1 MPEGKKNT
9 APLPSP
15 VRDEDGYS
23 AKTHL
28 HQPVQETATVAATAL
43 LADAPEGALPSE
55 VRPEIVTWEKLCEA
69 IQASG
74 KAYNME
80 MIQKAYE
87 LANNAHNGVCR
98 RSGEP
103 YICHP
108 LAVARLVLDLGMD
121 SESIA
126 AALLHDV
133 VEDTPTTLD
142 DLKAAFGEEVALLV
156 DGVTK
161 LTKIQFS
168 NIEELQ
174 AENLRKMLLAMSRD
188 VRVMI
193 IKLCDRLHNMR
204 TGDAWPEQKRRD
216 KARETMEVYA
226 PIANRL
232 GILNVKEEL
241 EDRSLHYLDPVGYAE
256 ISRML
261 SERAGE
267 EFLIKV
273 SGVIERRLLESGIEG
288 ATIKRRVKSIYGIYR
303 KTIMQNK
310 SFDEIYDI
318 YAVRVILDSL
328 AECYSTL
335 GLIHDM
341 YHPLPNRFKD
351 YISTP
356 KPNGYQSLHTTVIG
370 HEGIPFEVQ
379 IRTTEMH
386 EIAEYGVA
394 AHWKYKQNGQ
404 GAGTEGKYEWVRRL
418 LENQEGA
425 DAEEFIHSLK
435 VDMFSDEVF
444 VFTPNGD
451 VQNLPAGATPI
462 DFAYAIHSAVG
473 NRMIGAKVN
482 NRIVTLDHVLKN
494 GDIVEILTSKNAKG
508 PSRDWMKIAKSNEA
522 RSKIR
527 QWFKKE
533 KRDENIANGRSAFD
547 AELRHCGIAM
557 KDVLD
562 PEFLPVLLKKVAYPT
577 LDDLY
582 AAIGYGGFTAQKA
595 VSRIQGELQR
605 RQQQRQ
611 QEQML
616 AEAVTESK
624 EDPKPAD
631 TPKQPKAVKS
641 EQGIIVEGLDN
652 CLVKFSKCCTPVPG
666 DDIVGF
672 ITRGYG
678 VSVHRADCPNASE
691 EKRKEQPGRWIH
703 VSWGTDTNDSYPT
716 TIEAVCKDRL
726 NLLLD
731 ISSALST
738 TKTFVLGLNT
748 RSTEDGFAII
758 RIEIQIKDGAQLSTL
773 MNKLHQISGVL
784 QVNRPVG

>member
-1 MPEGKKNT
+1 MPEGKKP
-9 APLPSP
+9 A
-15 VRDEDGYS
+15 EDLYS

-28 HQPVQETATVAATAL
+28 HQPVPEVSTVNATAL
-43 LADAPEGALPSE
+43 PADAPEGALPSE

-69 IQASG
+69 IKASG

-80 MIQKAYE
+80 MITKAYD
-87 LANNAHNGVCR
+87 LANKAHNGVCR

-133 VEDTPTTLD
+133 VEDTPTTLE
-142 DLKAAFGEEVALLV
+142 DLTAAFGEEVALLV

-241 EDRSLHYLDPVGYAE
+241 EDRSLHYLDPVGYEE
-256 ISRML
+256 ISKML

-267 EFLIKV
+267 EFLARV
-273 SGVIERRLLESGIEG
+273 SSVIELRLKESGIEG

-318 YAVRVILDSL
+318 YAVRVILDTL

-379 IRTTEMH
+379 IRTRKMDEQ
-386 EIAEYGVA
+386 AEYGVA
-394 AHWKYKQNGQ
+394 AHWKYKQGLANKQ
-404 GAGTEGKYEWVRRL
+404 LGTEHDFEWVRKL
-418 LENQEGA
+418 LESQQDV
-425 DAEEFIHSLK
+425 DAEEFVRTMR
-435 VDMFSDEVF
+435 VDLFADEVF
-444 VFTPNGD
+444 VFTPRGD
-451 VQNLPAGATPI
+451 VINLPAGATPK
-462 DFAYAIHSAVG
+462 DGPSAG
-473 NRMIGAKVN
+473 
-482 NRIVTLDHVLKN
+482 VTLVTALISALTGKTVR
-494 GDIVEILTSKNAKG
+494 GDICMTGEITLRG
-508 PSRDWMKIAKSNEA
+508 RVLPVGGI
-522 RSKIR
+522 
-527 QWFKKE
+527 KE
-533 KRDENIANGRSAFD
+533 KVLAGVARGIGHVILPAKNQKDLEEIPQ
-547 AELRHCGIAM
+547 ELRRKIVVHTVDSID
-557 KDVLD
+557 DVL
-562 PEFLPVLLKKVAYPT
+562 PLVFEKK
-577 LDDLY
+577 
-582 AAIGYGGFTAQKA
+582 
-595 VSRIQGELQR
+595 
-605 RQQQRQ
+605 
-611 QEQML
+611 
-616 AEAVTESK
+616 
-624 EDPKPAD
+624 
-631 TPKQPKAVKS
+631 
-641 EQGIIVEGLDN
+641 
-652 CLVKFSKCCTPVPG
+652 
-666 DDIVGF
+666 
-672 ITRGYG
+672 
-678 VSVHRADCPNASE
+678 
-691 EKRKEQPGRWIH
+691 
-703 VSWGTDTNDSYPT
+703 
-716 TIEAVCKDRL
+716 
-726 NLLLD
+726 
-731 ISSALST
+731 
-738 TKTFVLGLNT
+738 
-748 RSTEDGFAII
+748 
-758 RIEIQIKDGAQLSTL
+758 
-773 MNKLHQISGVL
+773 
-784 QVNRPVG
+784 

>member
-1 MPEGKKNT
+1 MPEGKKAAVP
-9 APLPSP
+9 APKP
-15 VRDEDGYS
+15 VREEDLYS

-28 HQPVQETATVAATAL
+28 HQPVPVQETATVSATAQ

-69 IQASG
+69 IKASG
-74 KAYNME
+74 RSYNME
-80 MIQKAYE
+80 MIEKAYD
-87 LANNAHNGVCR
+87 LANTAHKGVCR

-241 EDRSLHYLDPVGYAE
+241 EDRSLHYLDPVGYEE

-267 EFLIKV
+267 EFLAKV
-273 SGVIERRLLESGIEG
+273 SGVIERRLAESGIEG

-318 YAVRVILDSL
+318 YAVRVILDTL

-379 IRTTEMH
+379 IRTRKMDEQ
-386 EIAEYGVA
+386 AEYGVA
-394 AHWKYKQNGQ
+394 AHWKYK
-404 GAGTEGKYEWVRRL
+404 EGLDGHDKLDERLAWVSQL
-418 LENQEGA
+418 LENQRVSEDSGNLLH
-425 DAEEFIHSLK
+425 DLK
-435 VDMFSDEVF
+435 SDLLPEEVF
-444 VFTPNGD
+444 AFTPKGD
-451 VQNLPAGATPI
+451 VINLPTPGTTI

-473 NRMIGAKVN
+473 NRMVGCKVN
-482 NRIVTLDHVLKN
+482 NRMVPIDHIVST
-494 GDIVEILTSKNAKG
+494 GEIIEVILGPADKG
-508 PSRDWMKIAKSNEA
+508 PSRDWLKIVRTSEAK
-522 RSKIR
+522 SKIR
-527 QWFKKE
+527 NWFKKMRRE
-533 KRDENIANGRSAFD
+533 ENITQGRD
-547 AELRHCGIAM
+547 ALARELRREMIIIP
-557 KDVLD
+557 DD
-562 PEFLPVLLKKVAYPT
+562 Q
-577 LDDLY
+577 LDDFINSCSRRLRQNNAEELY
-582 AAIGYGGFTAQKA
+582 AAIGYGGMTIANCLPKLKEEWQKLKA
-595 VSRIQGELQR
+595 SEEKAGEDLPKVDLSRVHATDG
-605 RQQQRQ
+605 
-611 QEQML
+611 
-616 AEAVTESK
+616 V
-624 EDPKPAD
+624 
-631 TPKQPKAVKS
+631 V
-641 EQGIIVEGLDN
+641 VEGFDN
-652 CLVKFSKCCTPVPG
+652 TPIKFAKCCSPLPG
-666 DDIVGF
+666 DPIVGF
-672 ITRGYG
+672 ITRGFG
-678 VSVHRADCPNASE
+678 VSIHKQSCANAISSMKDPTNAPRWVKAYWADSV
-691 EKRKEQPGRWIH
+691 K
-703 VSWGTDTNDSYPT
+703 DSYKAGLE
-716 TIEAVCKDRL
+716 IVALDR
-726 NLLLD
+726 NELLRDVL
-731 ISSALST
+731 SALADIRVPIYTMNARQVENNCAVVSLT
-738 TKTFVLGLNT
+738 IGINNTEHLNRVVARLSKVKDVLKVT
-748 RSTEDGFAII
+748 RS
-758 RIEIQIKDGAQLSTL
+758 
-773 MNKLHQISGVL
+773 
-784 QVNRPVG
+784 